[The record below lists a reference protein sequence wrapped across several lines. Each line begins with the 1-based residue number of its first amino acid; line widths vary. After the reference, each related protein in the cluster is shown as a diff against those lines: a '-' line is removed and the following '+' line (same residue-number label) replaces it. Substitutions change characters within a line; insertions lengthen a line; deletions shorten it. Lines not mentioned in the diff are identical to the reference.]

1 MAKKQRKL
9 MEAERPIQLNQ
20 HQNSN
25 SIKKALAEDRGSK
38 LSNRGADHDG
48 FAFVAALQKNRSS
61 NILDRIYDRDAG
73 VPSTDQK
80 PIKVGRA

>member
-25 SIKKALAEDRGSK
+25 SIKRALAEDRGSK
-38 LSNRGADHDG
+38 LSRADHDG

-61 NILDRIYDRDAG
+61 NVLDRIFDRDAG
-73 VPSTDQK
+73 VPSTGQK
-80 PIKVGRA
+80 PVKVGRG